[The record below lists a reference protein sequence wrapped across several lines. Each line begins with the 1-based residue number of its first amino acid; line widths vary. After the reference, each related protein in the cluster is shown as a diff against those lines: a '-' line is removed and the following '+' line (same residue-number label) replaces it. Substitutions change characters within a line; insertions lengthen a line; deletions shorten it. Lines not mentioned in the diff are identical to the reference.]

1 MDYKNNTNTVLHW
14 NYRGF
19 TEFPIEYLRGGVAEI
34 TDIYLKENL
43 ISRIPSDI
51 CKLDNLESLYL
62 SGNDITELP
71 REISMLGRL
80 KCLDLSGNRLR
91 YVPDEIGDMGSLKF
105 LILDENELREIPLRI
120 AELRMLRYL
129 SEARMMSCLTG
140 QLKEDIIMHTGRQ
153 LVQDVEFL
161 KQLPRPLLLQ
171 IGTKLRVVIFIAGDI
186 IIKINTIG
194 DSLFF
199 IYKGTVAVYSESG
212 KEVCHLEDGDFFGEI
227 ALIMKNRLRSASVVA
242 VTNCELFQLNRE
254 DFESSVA
261 SYSSVYEDFK
271 KIATTRLE
279 KTTVLDEH
287 NKSDIKMKA
296 RKRADSVS
304 YQF

>member
-1 MDYKNNTNTVLHW
+1 M
-14 NYRGF
+14 
-19 TEFPIEYLRGGVAEI
+19 LRGNANLNLLEEDGCF
-34 TDIYLKENL
+34 DIYFMIAWF
-43 ISRIPSDI
+43 IS
-51 CKLDNLESLYL
+51 K
-62 SGNDITELP
+62 
-71 REISMLGRL
+71 
-80 KCLDLSGNRLR
+80 
-91 YVPDEIGDMGSLKF
+91 
-105 LILDENELREIPLRI
+105 
-120 AELRMLRYL
+120 
-129 SEARMMSCLTG
+129 EARMMSCLTG
-140 QLKEDIIMHTGRQ
+140 QLKEDIIMHTGKQ

-194 DSLFF
+194 DCLFF

-227 ALIMKNRLRSASVVA
+227 ALITKNRLRTASVVA

-254 DFESSVA
+254 DFESSVS